1 MTHYDREAFDGSSPQ
16 RRGGG
21 KELGLAAL
29 LSLLLH
35 GGIVTV
41 ILWRL
46 PLSQGTLPN
55 AASRGPAYL
64 EAEIVTPI
72 AGESPP
78 ASPKEPPEAQEEA
91 ETSVEIPER
100 DDLPA
105 RSKRVPIIV
114 PEKPNPSEMTL
125 PDPIWRKP
133 VRPKVSPKRK
143 SETRPKADREAIVR
157 KFRIIREIEQTRS
170 GGDSSIPRT
179 MHSES
184 APPGSAPTD
193 SGKSLD
199 SRLAYYA
206 AKIRNHVRRHWIYPG
221 ATVGGRLDAAVVTIR
236 IDPNGKV
243 RSRRLTRSSGDPAF
257 DASVVQAIERADPL
271 PPPPPDLWREIETGI
286 SIVFTLKEMQ

>member
-1 MTHYDREAFDGSSPQ
+1 MTRHDREAFDESSSP

-21 KELGLAAL
+21 KDLGLAAF

-35 GGIVTV
+35 GGIVTM

-46 PLSQGTLPN
+46 PLPEATLPSG
-55 AASRGPAYL
+55 ATSGPAYL

-72 AGESPP
+72 AEESPP
-78 ASPKEPPEAQEEA
+78 ASPKEPPEAQEET

-114 PEKPNPSEMTL
+114 PEKPKPSEMTL
-125 PDPIWRKP
+125 PERIWRKP

-143 SETRPKADREAIVR
+143 PETRPELDREAIVR
-157 KFRIIREIEQTRS
+157 KFRIIREIERTRRK
-170 GGDSSIPRT
+170 G
-179 MHSES
+179 EA
-184 APPGSAPTD
+184 APPGPEGAQGPAPA
-193 SGKSLD
+193 GKGIRLD
-199 SRLAYYA
+199 SRLAHYA
-206 AKIRNHVRRHWIYPG
+206 AQIRNHVRRHWIYPG
-221 ATVGGRLDAAVVTIR
+221 APLEGRSPAAVVTIR
-236 IDPNGKV
+236 IDPHGRV
-243 RSRRLTRSSGDPAF
+243 RSRELTRPSGDPAF

-271 PPPPPDLWREIETGI
+271 PPPPPGLWREIETGI